1 MTTRIPSRSV
11 VAQAS
16 SLHPTRVCT
25 LVTLSVLPA
34 CAVQAADWWFQAG
47 PVYRT
52 GMAVRV
58 SGSSYTQAQGLHAAP
73 PVPPADSETY
83 ADRTYDDGYVK
94 LDPGTANPEAVGGP
108 GLTWNWAYDRAEQ
121 YDAPAGLL
129 SFRRSYE
136 RAAVPA
142 LDGAA
147 GGHGDLDGFGVTV
160 QAGRTLHRS
169 GRWSFD
175 LGVAF
180 QGVWGLD
187 ATLSSTA
194 YAEDIG
200 RLDLTDRFDVAG
212 AVHPDHGFAPPRT
225 APGGYTGTYDGPA
238 GAPSAWIGGYPVI
251 PNVPAERLAQLDVF
265 ARATSQVDFRFEEAY
280 YELALSPRL
289 NYQLSQRLHA
299 YLAPKV
305 GLGIVDVE
313 AERTEVFLERT
324 TSGAT
329 RTLGSWTDRASGTE
343 TVFTCGLAAGIE
355 ADLGAGFFLG
365 ALGGYDW
372 VVDPIQFDLGPNE
385 VTLDNSGWT
394 VGLALRKTF

>member
-1 MTTRIPSRSV
+1 M
-11 VAQAS
+11 
-16 SLHPTRVCT
+16 
-25 LVTLSVLPA
+25 
-34 CAVQAADWWFQAG
+34 AA
-47 PVYRT
+47 
-52 GMAVRV
+52 RV

-212 AVHPDHGFAPPRT
+212 AVHPDHGFAPRAPPR
-225 APGGYTGTYDGPA
+225 
-238 GAPSAWIGGYPVI
+238 
-251 PNVPAERLAQLDVF
+251 
-265 ARATSQVDFRFEEAY
+265 
-280 YELALSPRL
+280 
-289 NYQLSQRLHA
+289 RLHRHLRRTRRCA
-299 YLAPKV
+299 VGVDRRLPGHPQRPGRAP
-305 GLGIVDVE
+305 
-313 AERTEVFLERT
+313 RP
-324 TSGAT
+324 T
-329 RTLGSWTDRASGTE
+329 RR
-343 TVFTCGLAAGIE
+343 
-355 ADLGAGFFLG
+355 
-365 ALGGYDW
+365 
-372 VVDPIQFDLGPNE
+372 
-385 VTLDNSGWT
+385 
-394 VGLALRKTF
+394 LRPRHQPGRLPL